1 MLIQKSEKPPKY
13 EIIVEHIKG
22 SIEKGE
28 LLPGDLLLSERE
40 LGEQFRVSRTSARK
54 ALAILAGMGLIEIT
68 PRHGAVV
75 SGVDAGQLAVSFT
88 RMIVKNRDYVGQLY
102 EVRKTIEVQ
111 AAKLAATRCT
121 DDDITQL
128 WKIFQQSTASI
139 KAGQDPQKSDISLH
153 VAIAKLT
160 KNPFFNDVLT
170 VLVSSLMEVFG
181 IIWKTPSGTPE
192 ENPVD
197 MFIEQ
202 HQRIVEAIAEKD
214 PEKAGTFMERHID
227 YSSLRLQRI
236 LREEASKL
244 GIRRVKSENAAS
256 RLA

>member
-1 MLIQKSEKPPKY
+1 MLIQKNEQPKY
-13 EIIVEHIKG
+13 EVIVGQIKD

-40 LGEQFRVSRTSARK
+40 LSEQFHVSRTSARK
-54 ALAILAGMGLIEIT
+54 ALAVLAGMGLIEIT

-75 SGVDAGQLAVSFT
+75 SGVDPEQLAVSFT
-88 RMIVKNRDYVGQLY
+88 RMIVKNRDYVGHLY

-139 KAGQDPQKSDISLH
+139 KAGQDPQKADINLH
-153 VAIAKLT
+153 VAIAELT

-170 VLVSSLMEVFG
+170 VLVSSLMEVFDV
-181 IIWKTPSGTPE
+181 IWKTPPGDKE

-197 MFIEQ
+197 LFVGQ

-214 PEKAGTFMERHID
+214 PEKAGVFMERHID

-244 GIRRVKSENAAS
+244 STRRIKSEGPAT
-256 RLA
+256 RLT